1 MDRPPVVAWPPLWPA
16 SGAAPPSAR
25 RTGGGRRPSR
35 RRRRAR
41 WSARWA
47 SASQPTWAPSPRE
60 SRSERWRVLSAA
72 RFLGEAG
79 HRLGLPVTVAQ
90 LHGMSQRGG
99 AVQSTV
105 TFGGEQ
111 VLAYSRGPV
120 DVLVGLEMLEV
131 LRVVDRVGP
140 GTTVLC
146 NERVSP
152 PPHVAQSGGK
162 VASAGEVAALLRERA
177 GATHILDAGAMA
189 RRAGAPT
196 AVNVVMLGALS
207 RLSVCPVPAE
217 ALLEAIREGCAP
229 AAWAANRE
237 AFALGRAAVG

>member
-1 MDRPPVVAWPPLWPA
+1 MSAGTA
-16 SGAAPPSAR
+16 AR
-25 RTGGGRRPSR
+25 RLFLFAGMGGQG
-35 RRRRAR
+35 
-41 WSARWA
+41 
-47 SASQPTWAPSPRE
+47 
-60 SRSERWRVLSAA
+60 VLSAA

-177 GATHILDAGAMA
+177 GATHILDAAGLA
-189 RRAGAPT
+189 RRAGAPA

-207 RLSVCPVPAE
+207 RLSVVRVPGAGGG
-217 ALLEAIREGCAP
+217 ATRGHPRGLRP

-237 AFALGRAAVG
+237 AFALGRAAEIPMGRAGAGVRFDPGSG